1 MSIANSYLFQGMS
14 KETQNMV
21 REIAAAESHPKGTFL
36 FRVGDPADYLYILQ
50 EGRVRLS
57 VGDSGHIA
65 HVVSEPGDAIGW
77 SSMVENEGYTA
88 SAECL
93 LPVSVMKIEKRALI
107 KILEKDPVSGLT
119 FFRRLAGVIGRRLVN
134 SYKATVSLHGER
146 DPRSYG

>member
-1 MSIANSYLFQGMS
+1 MFIENSYLFQSMS
-14 KETQNMV
+14 KETQNKV
-21 REIAAAESHPKGTFL
+21 REVAVGESHPKGAFI
-36 FRVGDPADYLYILQ
+36 FRVGEPANHLYILQ

-57 VGDSGHIA
+57 VGDKGHIA
-65 HVVSEPGDAIGW
+65 HVVSDPGDAIGW

-93 LPVSVMKIEKRALI
+93 LQVKVMKIDKHALT
-107 KILEKDPVSGLT
+107 KILERDPVGGVT
-119 FFRRLAGVIGRRLVN
+119 FFKRLATVVGRRLVN